1 MCGIAGIIG
10 WNPERRVGAMLKS
23 IEHRGRDD
31 EGVWT
36 GARVDAEGRR
46 ACLGHRRLSIIDTSE
61 AGHQPMHYAGGRYSV
76 TFNGEIYNYRELRA
90 QLERLNHRFRTD
102 CDTEVLLAAYAE
114 WGALALARLNGMFAF
129 ALWDAEAQELL
140 LARDRL
146 GIKPLYYAFGAQDE
160 SGAHTDAA
168 VGAAAGA
175 AGSAAGGSFI
185 FASEIK
191 AILAT
196 GLVERALDPEA
207 LNQYLTFLWTPD
219 PHTVF
224 RGIYKLPPAHV
235 LRWRAGEVSVRE
247 WWDVSFD
254 EIEEGRSEAWWR
266 ERVLETLERVVRME
280 MVSDVP
286 LGAFLSGGVDS
297 SSIVALMNRH
307 SDGRRVSTYTVGIE
321 QADLRYDIIPDDAR
335 WARQVGALLDTDYH
349 ELMLRP
355 DVCDLLPKLVRHMDE
370 PVADPAVI
378 TSYLVSRAARETLTV
393 LLSGVGGDE
402 VFAGYPRQLAMRLAG
417 AFDPVPGI
425 LRRPLMSALSN
436 ALPGGLPGRF
446 TAPLRNA
453 KKFARSAALDFEDRY
468 LGFGTYFTDA
478 AKGRL
483 YTDDL
488 REAVG
493 DADAYREHRRHFARV
508 ATAAPLN
515 RLLYV
520 DLKTFLPCL
529 NLAYTDKTSMA
540 ATLEVRVPFLNVEL
554 VELAA
559 RMPVNLKLRGLKRKY
574 ILKRAAESL
583 LPRDVVWR
591 KKAGFGA
598 PVRSWLRGALHP
610 LVEDLLSEE
619 TVRRRGLFRPT
630 EVRRIIDAN
639 LSGREDYNLQVFQ
652 LLTLELWQRE
662 FMD

>member
-1 MCGIAGIIG
+1 MCGIAGIISAH
-10 WNPERRVGAMLKS
+10 PERRIGAMLAS
-23 IEHRGRDD
+23 IAHRGRDD

-36 GARVDAEGRR
+36 AAPVDAEGRR

-61 AGHQPMHYAGGRYSV
+61 AGHQPMHYADGRYSL

-90 QLERLNHRFRTD
+90 QLERLNHTFRTD

-114 WGALALARLNGMFAF
+114 WGEGALARLNGMFAF
-129 ALWDAEAQELL
+129 ALWDATEQELL

-146 GIKPLYYAFGAQDE
+146 GIKPLYYAFGSGDE
-160 SGAHTDAA
+160 NGAR
-168 VGAAAGA
+168 GAGA
-175 AGSAAGGSFI
+175 AESSAGASFI

-196 GLVERALDPEA
+196 GLVERALDAEA

-224 RGIYKLPPAHV
+224 RGIHKLPPAHL
-235 LRWRAGEVSVRE
+235 LRWRAGRVTLSE

-307 SDGRRVSTYTVGIE
+307 ADGRRICTYTVGIAQE
-321 QADLRYDIIPDDAR
+321 DLRYDIIPDDAR
-335 WARQVGALLDTDYH
+335 WARQVGKLLDTEYH
-349 ELMLRP
+349 ELMPQP
-355 DVCDLLPKLVRHMDE
+355 DVCDLLPKLVYHMDE
-370 PVADPAVI
+370 PVADPAVM
-378 TSYLVSRAARETLTV
+378 TSYLVARAARENLTV

-425 LRRPLMSALSN
+425 LRRPLMSAVSN

-478 AKGRL
+478 AKRRL
-483 YTDDL
+483 YTDDMN
-488 REAVG
+488 EAAR
-493 DADAYREHRRHFARV
+493 DFDAYREHRRHFARV
-508 ATAAPLN
+508 RDAAPLN

-583 LPRDVVWR
+583 LPKDVVWR

-598 PVRSWLRGALHP
+598 PVRSWLRGALRP
-610 LVEDLLSEE
+610 MVEDLLSEE
-619 TVRRRGLFRPT
+619 TVRRRGLFRPA

-652 LLTLELWQRE
+652 LLTLELWQRT
-662 FMD
+662 FLD